1 MKGFLFRFLIFS
13 LAIFGI
19 WGCELQTFEEVP
31 TAEISEQVQGP
42 FQVQSA
48 TKNLLNSL
56 GKKMGKRTGFNVI
69 ESAQQRALSDFTFD
83 LEASLLTTDTLKR
96 RTYTVPFLEKGDK
109 YSTFNLVMVADS
121 VDNILDQ
128 YVLQYEFDSVQYQK
142 FEETKDFLVGGVTIK
157 RFPFSSFFN
166 DSNPS
171 FLERCDGVFD
181 ANGDPVT
188 CDQVTIDYG
197 STGGGGGSG
206 GSGSVWI
213 TPGGS
218 TSGDGGS
225 TGSGSGSS
233 GGYGGTS
240 CSWTAVPRTVEVPGG
255 DYCQGSSYNTSYI
268 IVITCADP
276 YSRKNNAQEG
286 LMTCMDCSVSDFGS
300 PAFTLTRDATAINN
314 LLGGN
319 LLTDWHLQY
328 LSSNSSL
335 SSELRAAL
343 MGDPS
348 IDTDAALFTIT
359 AGMNGALTGN
369 MTQNFG
375 STIDDLVAAD
385 LSNPAILNLFNSYF
399 SARIAFLKLE
409 NPNKYKYADGSLNK
423 MLLYYDAC
431 KEAKHWA
438 LDLLGFVPF
447 LGEPANLIN
456 GILYAIEGDG
466 VNAALSTASAIPF
479 LGWVT
484 SGSKMGMKVI
494 GSASDLNSRKVLRW
508 FLDKDQII
516 KFGDSNQLRGILEL
530 TDPTKQA
537 HHIIPW
543 ANLVQ
548 SNPVVQKAAK
558 SGEAFHLN
566 EALNGVPVD
575 TWRNQPNHEIYN
587 NRIKALL
594 DNFNISYPNASP
606 DDAYNFLNSLI
617 TRIRTEIMNNPEKH
631 LNEIVF
637 R

>member
-1 MKGFLFRFLIFS
+1 
-13 LAIFGI
+13 
-19 WGCELQTFEEVP
+19 LQTFEEVP

-83 LEASLLTTDTLKR
+83 LDASLLTTDTLKR

-109 YSTFNLVMVADS
+109 YSTFNLVLVADS
-121 VDNILDQ
+121 IDNVLDQ
-128 YVLQYEFDSVQYQK
+128 YVLQYEFDSIQYQT

-166 DSNPS
+166 DSNPG
-171 FLERCDGVFD
+171 FLERCDEVFD

-188 CDQVTIDYG
+188 CDQVPIDYG
-197 STGGGGGSG
+197 SGGGSGGGGGGGSG
-206 GSGSVWI
+206 GTAWI

-240 CSWTAVPRTVEVPGG
+240 CSWGVVRLAVPNYSG
-255 DYCQGSSYNTSYI
+255 DYCQGSNYI
-268 IVITCADP
+268 DIIIISCGADP
-276 YSRKNNAQEG
+276 YSRKNNAAEG

-300 PAFTLTRDATAINN
+300 PAFTLTRDATTIDN
-314 LLGGN
+314 LLLDYN
-319 LLTDWHLQY
+319 LSDWHMAY
-328 LSSNSSL
+328 LSNVNNTEF
-335 SSELRAAL
+335 SSEFRSFLQSQANLDQKAA
-343 MGDPS
+343 
-348 IDTDAALFTIT
+348 FIT
-359 AGMNGALTGN
+359 LTAQMEGVLTGQ

-375 STIDDLVAAD
+375 RAIDDLVAAD
-385 LSNPAILNLFNSYF
+385 LSNPAIGHLFSTYF
-399 SARIAFLKLE
+399 SARAAFLKLSNPQKYYK
-409 NPNKYKYADGSLNK
+409 NPNGNLNDPNNINRWD
-423 MLLYYDAC
+423 LYYDTS
-431 KEAKHWA
+431 KEAIHWG

-447 LGEPANLIN
+447 LGEPADLIN
-456 GILYAIEGDG
+456 GILYTIEGDG

-516 KFGDSNQLRGILEL
+516 KFGDSNQLRGILGL

-548 SNPVVQKAAK
+548 NNPVVQKAAK

-617 TRIRTEIMNNPEKH
+617 TRIRTEIINNPEKH

>member
-1 MKGFLFRFLIFS
+1 MEILEES
-13 LAIFGI
+13 LP
-19 WGCELQTFEEVP
+19 ETETTVQ
-31 TAEISEQVQGP
+31 AEGP
-42 FQVQSA
+42 FQVQSVNQ
-48 TKNLLNSL
+48 TLLHSL
-56 GKKMGKRTGFNVI
+56 GRKMGKRTGFNVI

-83 LEASLLTTDTLKR
+83 LDASLLTTDTLKR

-121 VDNILDQ
+121 VDNVLDQ
-128 YVLQYEFDSVQYQK
+128 YVLQYEFDSIQYQTYRQ
-142 FEETKDFLVGGVTIK
+142 TKDFLVAGVNIK

-166 DSNPS
+166 DSSPG
-171 FLERCDGVFD
+171 FLERCDGVYD

-188 CDQVTIDYG
+188 CDQVTIDSG
-197 STGGGGGSG
+197 SGGGGGGSG
-206 GSGSVWI
+206 GTAWT

-233 GGYGGTS
+233 GSGSPSSGGGYGGTS
-240 CSWTAVPRTVEVPGG
+240 CSWTVSYLVVGHNCGGAIDVCDPNDVTTV
-255 DYCQGSSYNTSYI
+255 SI
-268 IVITCADP
+268 ITITCGDP
-276 YSRKNNAQEG
+276 YRRKNSAPEG
-286 LMTCMDCSVSDFGS
+286 LMTCMGCSVSDFGS
-300 PAFTLTRDATAINN
+300 PAFTMTRDAIYIDNTLSDFA
-314 LLGGN
+314 
-319 LLTDWHLQY
+319 LTDWHLAY
-328 LSSNSSL
+328 LSNIKNNVFAN
-335 SSELRAAL
+335 EFRAFLQAQPNL
-343 MGDPS
+343 DQK
-348 IDTDAALFTIT
+348 AAFIT
-359 AGMNGALTGN
+359 LTAQMEGVLNGQMN
-369 MTQNFG
+369 QNFG
-375 STIDDLVAAD
+375 RAIDELVAAD
-385 LSNPAILNLFNSYF
+385 LSNPAILHLFNSYF

-423 MLLYYDAC
+423 MLLYYDAW

-447 LGEPANLIN
+447 LGEPADLIN

-484 SGSKMGMKVI
+484 SASKMGMKVI
-494 GSASDLNSRKVLRW
+494 GSASDLNSRKILRW
-508 FLDKDQII
+508 FIDKDQII
-516 KFGDSNQLRGILEL
+516 KFGDSNQLRGVLGL

-543 ANLVQ
+543 ANVVQ

-558 SGEAFHLN
+558 SGDAFHLN
-566 EALNGVPVD
+566 EALNRIPMD

-594 DNFNISYPNASP
+594 DNFNTSYPNASP

-617 TRIRTEIMNNPEKH
+617 ARIRTEIINNPEKH